1 MKLFNLHTHQVIN
14 NGIFNAG
21 LTLHNDHCSCGLH
34 PWNIKDDWEEQLS
47 FLQKLVYSDHVVAV
61 GETGLDKLSEV
72 DWELQLTVFRKHL
85 EIVNE
90 VNKPMIIHCV
100 KAYNE
105 LLRELSGN
113 HQTVVFHD
121 FNKGKGVLSQ
131 LLRQQNFFVSIG
143 KAIIRDHFREV
154 IREMPINRLF
164 IETDDTDLNLDSLY
178 HHVAAIKNVTLQQLV
193 DQIDKNKR
201 QVFGI

>member
-1 MKLFNLHTHQVIN
+1 MNLFNLHTHQVTK
-14 NGIFNAG
+14 NGIFNAE
-21 LTLHNDHCSCGLH
+21 LSLYNDHCSCGLH
-34 PWNIKDDWEEQLS
+34 PWDIKDGWEEQMS
-47 FLQKLVYSDHVVAV
+47 YLQKLVYSDHVVAV

-72 DWELQLTVFRKHL
+72 DWELQLIVFRKHL
-85 EIVNE
+85 EIANE

-113 HQTVVFHD
+113 HQIVVFHD
-121 FNKGKGVLSQ
+121 FNKGKGLLSQ
-131 LLRQQNFFVSIG
+131 LLRQQKIFVSVG

-154 IREMPINRLF
+154 IKEIPISRLF
-164 IETDDTDLNLDSLY
+164 IETDDTDLNLEDLY
-178 HHVAAIKNVTLQQLV
+178 HQVAAIKNVTLQHLV